1 MLKKEEEPIIP
12 DTGEGQKPSQE
23 MERTYLTVHCHYCGE
38 QHIYTEGREVY
49 CANEK
54 CPNGKKP
61 VDVDRYNLRR
71 FIF

>member
-1 MLKKEEEPIIP
+1 MLKNEAGPIIAAAEKEP
-12 DTGEGQKPSQE
+12 NPSQAT
-23 MERTYLTVHCHYCGE
+23 ERTYFKVHCPYCGGQQLYAE
-38 QHIYTEGREVY
+38 KGVVY

-54 CPNGKKP
+54 CPNGKEP